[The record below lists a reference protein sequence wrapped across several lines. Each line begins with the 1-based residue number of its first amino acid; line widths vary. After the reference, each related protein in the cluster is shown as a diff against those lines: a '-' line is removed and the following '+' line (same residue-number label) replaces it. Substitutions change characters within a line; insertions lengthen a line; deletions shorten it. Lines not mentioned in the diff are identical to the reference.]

1 MTTMRNILLT
11 LSYNGTHFCGWQRQD
26 HADNGQPVRTVQAE
40 LEAALGKMHHEPV
53 QVFGSGRTDSGVH
66 AAGQAANFYSPIDSI
81 PVENYIPA
89 LNGLLPPDIRVQ
101 KSVLV
106 PDNFHARFST
116 VSRTYRYF
124 LYCGTQPPALDA
136 PFVWAIRQYPDVRV
150 LNEMAS
156 CLSGEID
163 CTTFA
168 AAGDVS
174 QSKFRYIEKA
184 VFCWLGRRL
193 VFEITANAFLWKMV
207 RSIVGSLVQFESAS
221 TDVAFFRDTLE
232 SKDRSRAGTTA
243 PASGLF
249 LWHVNYGTT
258 LGAKYGF

>member
-1 MTTMRNILLT
+1 MATKRNILLI
-11 LSYNGTHFCGWQRQD
+11 LSYDGTHFCGWQRQD

-40 LEAALGKMHHEPV
+40 LEAALEKMHGEPV

-81 PVENYIPA
+81 PAENYVPA
-89 LNGLLPPDIRVQ
+89 LNGLLPPDICVHE
-101 KSVLV
+101 SILA
-106 PDNFHARFST
+106 PGDFHARFST

-124 LYCGTQPPALDA
+124 LYCGAHPPAYKA
-136 PFVWAIRQYPDVRV
+136 PFVWAIRQYPDMRV

-184 VFCWLGRRL
+184 VFFWSGRHL

-207 RSIVGSLVQFESAS
+207 RSIVGSLVQFESAGNNA
-221 TDVAFFRDTLE
+221 AFFRDALE

-243 PASGLF
+243 PANGLF
-249 LWHVNYGTT
+249 LWHVNFGTT
-258 LGAKYGF
+258 LGAKNGL